1 MIISMHGTS
10 INVGEPS
17 SIKAILVNNDV
28 GVVRLFVIQHNDS
41 VEIHEVKDKG
51 STYSSAHYYTGVELD
66 LFLKSKEKEALV
78 FGSKEDESEFG
89 YTVRFKFMNSYGHV
103 RYDNK
108 SNVLYIVIR
117 GVVIKP
123 DPLGKYT
130 AYGYLPELFE
140 DYIKDIDCRYV
151 GLRYGVTVI
160 DRVYSIDH
168 TNLVFEFDGNIGNVI
183 FKRNSDDT
191 RIISYIGHTFE
202 YSRDTELMKEKLGKN
217 VANAIFDIL

>member
-17 SIKAILVNNDV
+17 SIKGILVNDGV
-28 GVVRLFVIQHNDS
+28 GVVRVFIIRRNDS

-51 STYSSAHYYTGVELD
+51 STYSSAHYYTGVELG
-66 LFLKSKEKEALV
+66 LFLESKEKKAFV
-78 FGSKEDESEFG
+78 FSSKEDESEFG

-103 RYDNK
+103 RYDNDG
-108 SNVLYIVIR
+108 NILYIVID

-130 AYGYLPELFE
+130 AYGYLPAFFE

-151 GLRYGVTVI
+151 DLYYGVTIV

-191 RIISYIGHTFE
+191 RVISYIGHTFE
-202 YSRDTELMKEKLGKN
+202 YPKDTQLMKEKLGKK
-217 VANAIFDIL
+217 VANAVFAIL